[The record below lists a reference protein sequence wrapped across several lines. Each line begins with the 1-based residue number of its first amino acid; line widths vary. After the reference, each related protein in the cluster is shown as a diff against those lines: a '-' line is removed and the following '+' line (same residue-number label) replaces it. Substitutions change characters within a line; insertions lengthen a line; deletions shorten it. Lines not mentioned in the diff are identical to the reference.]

1 VLAEISLFGIL
12 INVGL
17 VSALLA
23 GVLLLL
29 LRKALA
35 RMGAYRLVWHPALV
49 DLAFFI
55 LLWSA
60 VAFAASALQVRLLSL
75 LG

>member
-17 VSALLA
+17 VSAFLA

-29 LRKALA
+29 LRKALSGT
-35 RMGAYRLVWHPALV
+35 GAYRLVWHPALV
-49 DLAFFI
+49 DLALFT
-55 LLWSA
+55 LLWSGI
-60 VAFAASALQVRLLSL
+60 AFAADTLDPRLLAL

>member
-1 VLAEISLFGIL
+1 MLAEISLFGIL

-29 LRKALA
+29 LRKALTG
-35 RMGAYRLVWHPALV
+35 MGAYRLVWHPALV
-49 DLAFFI
+49 DLALFT
-55 LLWSA
+55 LLWSGI
-60 VAFAASALQVRLLSL
+60 AFAAETLNPRLLAL

>member
-1 VLAEISLFGIL
+1 MLAEVNLFGVL

-23 GVLLLL
+23 GALLLL
-29 LRKALA
+29 LRKALTGT
-35 RMGAYRLVWHPALV
+35 GAYRLVWHPALV
-49 DLAFFI
+49 DLALFT
-55 LLWSA
+55 LLWSGI
-60 VAFAASALQVRLLSL
+60 AFAAETLNPRLLAL

>member
-23 GVLLLL
+23 GALLLV
-29 LRKALA
+29 LRKGLTG
-35 RMGAYRLVWHPALV
+35 MGAYRLVWHPALV
-49 DLAFFI
+49 DLALFT
-55 LLWSA
+55 LLWSGI
-60 VAFAASALQVRLLSL
+60 AFAAETLDPRLLAL

>member
-23 GVLLLL
+23 GALLLL
-29 LRKALA
+29 LRRALTG
-35 RMGAYRLVWHPALV
+35 MGAYRLVWHPALV
-49 DLAFFI
+49 DLALFT
-55 LLWSA
+55 LLWSGIA
-60 VAFAASALQVRLLSL
+60 LAAETLDPRLLAI

>member
-1 VLAEISLFGIL
+1 MLAEVSLFGIL

-23 GVLLLL
+23 GVLLIP
-29 LRKALA
+29 LRKALTFI
-35 RMGAYRLVWHPALV
+35 GAYRLVWHPALV
-49 DLAFFI
+49 DLALFT
-55 LLWSA
+55 LLWSG
-60 VAFAASALQVRLLSL
+60 VAFAANVMDVRLLAL

>member
-1 VLAEISLFGIL
+1 MLAEISLFGIL

-23 GVLLLL
+23 GVLLLQ

-35 RMGAYRLVWHPALV
+35 RVGAYRLVWHPALV
-49 DLAFFI
+49 DLALFT
-55 LLWSA
+55 LLWGG
-60 VAFAASALQVRLLSL
+60 VAFAASTPNLRLITL

>member
-1 VLAEISLFGIL
+1 MLAEINLFGVL

-17 VSALLA
+17 VSAMVA

-29 LRKALA
+29 LRKALTGA
-35 RMGAYRLVWHPALV
+35 GAYRLVWHPALV
-49 DLAFFI
+49 DLALFT

-60 VAFAASALQVRLLSL
+60 VAFAAGTLDPRLLTL